1 MGDEDFVDEFE
12 ESLASE
18 PPSPQKQS
26 PKKTSPQQTTPSQ
39 KYTAES
45 LLLDNSLMSSMQSV
59 DSAAAPLGDDLEK
72 LSDTQIYLLA
82 HASSGLTH
90 PLAATGT

>member
-45 LLLDNSLMSSMQSV
+45 LLLDNSLMSSMQSKL
-59 DSAAAPLGDDLEK
+59 DGLGWSCQPE
-72 LSDTQIYLLA
+72 LA
-82 HASSGLTH
+82 CG
-90 PLAATGT
+90 